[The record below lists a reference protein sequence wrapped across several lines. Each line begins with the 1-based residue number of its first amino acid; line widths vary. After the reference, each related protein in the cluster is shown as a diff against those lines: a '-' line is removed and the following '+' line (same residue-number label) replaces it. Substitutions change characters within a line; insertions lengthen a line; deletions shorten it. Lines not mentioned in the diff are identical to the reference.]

1 MKQVTRR
8 GQCKWVYP
16 RVVTLALPSGEA
28 VASGS
33 MQHGV
38 PMRDLVADW
47 KKWSRAER
55 VLAVMGTLLIV
66 GLLIVALPLGLLM
79 TV

>member
-1 MKQVTRR
+1 VQA
-8 GQCKWVYP
+8 VYP
-16 RVVTLALPSGEA
+16 SVVELAPAFTEGSRER
-28 VASGS
+28 S

-55 VLAVMGTLLIV
+55 VLAVMGTLLMV
-66 GLLIVALPLGLLM
+66 GLPFGLLITG
-79 TV
+79 